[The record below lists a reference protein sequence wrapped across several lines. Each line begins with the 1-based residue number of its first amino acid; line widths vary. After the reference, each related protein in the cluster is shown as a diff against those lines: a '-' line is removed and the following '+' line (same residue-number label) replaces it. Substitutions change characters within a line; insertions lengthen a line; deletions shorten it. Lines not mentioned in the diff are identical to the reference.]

1 MKNQPKLTPN
11 QIRGVKESMQ
21 LIISL
26 ASVINLEWHDLM
38 PDFVQAQVGQI
49 KQRSKRLLEDA
60 EAIKK
65 ICYSL
70 VYCTE
75 SQEHMDF
82 EFAFELQRLNKFFS
96 TVEYN
101 TLKEFNDKNELL
113 EKIDIKEVQHENKS
127 SDSECI
133 QST

>member
-1 MKNQPKLTPN
+1 MKQKLTDK

-38 PDFVQAQVGQI
+38 PDFLKAQVGQI
-49 KQRSKRLLEDA
+49 KLRSKRIMEDA
-60 EAIKK
+60 EVIKK
-65 ICYSL
+65 QCYTL

-82 EFAFELQRLNKFFS
+82 EFSYELQRLNRFFS

-101 TLKEFNDKNELL
+101 TLKEFNDKNEAL
-113 EKIDIKEVQHENKS
+113 EKIDVKDASKDRQPI
-127 SDSECI
+127 
-133 QST
+133 